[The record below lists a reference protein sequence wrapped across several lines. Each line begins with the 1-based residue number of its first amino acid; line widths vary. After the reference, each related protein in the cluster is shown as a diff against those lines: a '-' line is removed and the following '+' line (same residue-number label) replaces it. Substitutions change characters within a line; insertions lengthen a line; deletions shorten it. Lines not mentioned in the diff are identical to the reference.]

1 MAWLNALEA
10 LLAVEGT
17 LPVNVMI
24 LLEGDEIL
32 GSPNYHEMF
41 ARYRDRLATADASL
55 SPGAS
60 QDGSGKVAM
69 NLGYKG
75 MIYADLV
82 SSGASWGKGPQGK
95 GSPGRPAPRHDQV
108 GGGQSCVEAGPRSGD
123 PHRAR
128 RQPGGR

>member
-1 MAWLNALEA
+1 
-10 LLAVEGT
+10 
-17 LPVNVMI
+17 MI

-82 SSGASWGKGPQGK
+82 SSGASWGRGPQGGPLHGMTK
-95 GSPGRPAPRHDQV
+95 SVVDSPVWRLVHALATLTEPDGNRV
-108 GGGQSCVEAGPRSGD
+108 AGEGLLR
-123 PHRAR
+123 
-128 RQPGGR
+128 